1 MVWTMGGPA
10 ATQAMTGERCNR
22 QLSLSPY
29 GGQSTFI
36 TKSTDK
42 TKKNLCIY
50 LLSLQARDTLQLNI
64 FATLLLY
71 AFEKVD
77 VHVIIT
83 NFIVIFLD

>member
-1 MVWTMGGPA
+1 MVWTMRGPA
-10 ATQAMTGERCNR
+10 ATQAMTGERYNR
-22 QLSLSPY
+22 QFSLSAY
-29 GGQSTFI
+29 GGQSTPI

-64 FATLLLY
+64 YATLLLY